1 MEYMNGPGYTNSVKE
16 MFENI
21 KNEQEKKQE
30 EQREESIAD
39 MAGFFRRMWRETRA
53 GLLEEGVPEDL
64 VDEATL
70 SFFRL
75 ASNGSNR

>member
-1 MEYMNGPGYTNSVKE
+1 MSDMSGLKE

-21 KNEQEKKQE
+21 KNEQAKRQE
-30 EQREESIAD
+30 EQREEALFE
-39 MAGFFRRMWRETRA
+39 MAGFYRRMWREARA

-70 SFFRL
+70 SFIRL
-75 ASNGSNR
+75 SSHGQ

>member
-1 MEYMNGPGYTNSVKE
+1 MSGNNGFNE
-16 MFENI
+16 LFESI

-30 EQREESIAD
+30 EQREEALFE
-39 MAGFFRRMWRETRA
+39 MAGFYRRMWREARA

-70 SFFRL
+70 SFIRMT
-75 ASNGSNR
+75 ANNG